1 MSIQR
6 DLDLKGRC
14 WRSCSCINVL
24 QSGRDA
30 GVSEKMERS
39 DLLQQ
44 ESNLR
49 VSGVLARLCLD
60 WSNVCLTHR
69 RALYLCLVCVCVCR

>member
-1 MSIQR
+1 MAKQR
-6 DLDLKGRC
+6 DLGF
-14 WRSCSCINVL
+14 VL

-49 VSGVLARLCLD
+49 VREWVFGTFCA
-60 WSNVCLTHR
+60 WTG
-69 RALYLCLVCVCVCR
+69 ATCV